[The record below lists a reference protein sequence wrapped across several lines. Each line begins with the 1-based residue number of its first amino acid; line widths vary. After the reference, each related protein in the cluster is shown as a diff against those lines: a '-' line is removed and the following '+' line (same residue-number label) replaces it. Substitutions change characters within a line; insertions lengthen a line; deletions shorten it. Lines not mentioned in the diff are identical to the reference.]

1 MSEQG
6 LVQTLKDA
14 VKASMRAKDKPRVQ
28 ALRLIQAELKRVE
41 VDERIELDDARV
53 ISILDKMLKQRRDS
67 IKQYEDAGRNELAEG
82 ELYEVNVIQDF
93 LPEALSEEELSAIVV
108 KAIADSDASGMQ
120 DMGKVMG
127 LVKPQIQGRAEVGK
141 VSQLVKDRKSV
152 V

>member
-14 VKASMRAKDKPRVQ
+14 VKTSMRAKDKERTK

-53 ISILDKMLKQRRDS
+53 LAIMDKMVKQRRDS
-67 IKQYEDAGRNELAEG
+67 IKQYEDAGRSELAEV
-82 ELYEVNVIQDF
+82 EHYEVSVIQDF
-93 LPEALSEEELSAIVV
+93 LPEALSEEELSAIVE
-108 KAIADSDASGMQ
+108 KAVADSGASSMQ

-127 LVKPQIQGRAEVGK
+127 LVKPQVQGRADMGVISK
-141 VSQLVKDRKSV
+141 LVKDKLG
-152 V
+152 

>member
-1 MSEQG
+1 MSELG

-14 VKASMRAKDKPRVQ
+14 VKTSMRARDKARTQ

-41 VDERIELDDARV
+41 VDERIELDDTRV

-67 IKQYEDAGRNELAEG
+67 IKQFEDAGRNELAEG
-82 ELYEVNVIQDF
+82 ELFEVKVIQDF

-108 KAIADSDASGMQ
+108 KAIADSDASGMK
-120 DMGKVMG
+120 DMGKVMA

-141 VSQLVKDRKSV
+141 VSQLVKSTLA
-152 V
+152 

>member
-1 MSEQG
+1 MSELG

-14 VKASMRAKDKPRVQ
+14 VKTSMRAKDKARTQ

-41 VDERIELDDARV
+41 VDERIELDDTRV

-67 IKQYEDAGRNELAEG
+67 IKQFEDAGRNELAEG
-82 ELYEVNVIQDF
+82 ELFEVKVIQDF

-108 KAIADSDASGMQ
+108 KAIADSDASGMK
-120 DMGKVMG
+120 DMGKVMA

-141 VSQLVKDRKSV
+141 VSQLVKSTLA
-152 V
+152 

>member
-41 VDERIELDDARV
+41 VDERIELDDVRV

-141 VSQLVKDRKSV
+141 VSQLVKSKLA
-152 V
+152 

>member
-41 VDERIELDDARV
+41 VDERIELDDTRV

-67 IKQYEDAGRNELAEG
+67 IKQYEDAGRNELAEA

-141 VSQLVKDRKSV
+141 VSQLVKSKLA
-152 V
+152 

>member
-14 VKASMRAKDKPRVQ
+14 VKTSMRAKDKERTK

-53 ISILDKMLKQRRDS
+53 LAIMDKMVKQRHDS
-67 IKQYEDAGRNELAEG
+67 IKQYEDAGRSELAEV
-82 ELYEVNVIQDF
+82 EHYEVSVIQDF
-93 LPEALSEEELSAIVV
+93 LPEALSEEELSAIVE
-108 KAIADSDASGMQ
+108 KAVADSGASSMQ

-127 LVKPQIQGRAEVGK
+127 LVKPQVQGRADMGVISK
-141 VSQLVKDRKSV
+141 LVKDKLG
-152 V
+152 

>member
-41 VDERIELDDARV
+41 VDERIELDDTRV

-67 IKQYEDAGRNELAEG
+67 IKQYEDAGRNELAEA

-108 KAIADSDASGMQ
+108 KAINDSDASGMQ

-141 VSQLVKDRKSV
+141 VSQLVKSKLA
-152 V
+152 

>member
-41 VDERIELDDARV
+41 VDERIELDDTRV

-141 VSQLVKDRKSV
+141 VSQLVKSKLA
-152 V
+152 